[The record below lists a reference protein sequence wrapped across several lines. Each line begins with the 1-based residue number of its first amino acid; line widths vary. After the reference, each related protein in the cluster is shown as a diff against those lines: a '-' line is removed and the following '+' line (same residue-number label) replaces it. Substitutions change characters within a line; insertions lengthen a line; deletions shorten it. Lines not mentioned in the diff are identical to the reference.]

1 MSDYYQDEQG
11 RWRLPVK
18 HHMGRR
24 RSDWHYNWTG
34 LYMIT
39 LTLADRSRPILGRL
53 VGESGDAQ
61 IVLSELGESVA
72 RLWQTIGDFHPE
84 VEPLDFQVMPDHF
97 HGILRVCRQMDRP
110 LGTVVG
116 GFKAGCTKAYRA
128 LLGAAQGGNHTLPG
142 AAQAA
147 PSLWAPGFVDS
158 IAFNAA
164 RLARQ
169 IAYIKDNPRRLALKR
184 ANRDLFRVVQRVPF
198 HGGFVSA
205 LGNLFL
211 LDAPQFVQVQCSR
224 SISPSELA
232 QKQADCLCCA
242 QQGAVLVS
250 PCLSPG
256 EKQIARAAFEARVRL
271 IVLKN
276 TGFAPLAK
284 PGGAYFDACAEGRL
298 LMLAPS
304 AWPYS
309 TQRKPLTRVEACV
322 LNRIAQVIC
331 GDDAVEINYHGLTPT
346 AIDHD
351 MGTAL
356 GVARNI

>member
-61 IVLSELGESVA
+61 IALSELGESVA

-169 IAYIKDNPRRLALKR
+169 IAYIK
-184 ANRDLFRVVQRVPF
+184 
-198 HGGFVSA
+198 
-205 LGNLFL
+205 
-211 LDAPQFVQVQCSR
+211 
-224 SISPSELA
+224 
-232 QKQADCLCCA
+232 
-242 QQGAVLVS
+242 
-250 PCLSPG
+250 
-256 EKQIARAAFEARVRL
+256 
-271 IVLKN
+271 N

-322 LNRIAQVIC
+322 LNRIAQLIC

-346 AIDHD
+346 AIDRD